1 MGAGGI
7 KFPLWKCF
15 PGGTGCGACME
26 KKMGEAVARVAR
38 KVNETVENGAE
49 SLDLADCKLM
59 MFPIGIYKVMRN
71 VTEGIHLITLANNEL
86 KSVTSKFITTFS
98 QMRELNLEGN
108 YLRRL
113 PEEMRTLLHLKVINL
128 SRNKFRHFPEQ
139 LTTLKAL
146 ETINLEENEIT
157 GLTVSYCVN
166 MQFGKMLVDDSI
178 TSLKGKKS
186 VFRHGCRTP
195 IVIPK
200 NCMCIY
206 CGEIIGLNYSAVA
219 DLPLHLLY
227 CLFY

>member
-1 MGAGGI
+1 
-7 KFPLWKCF
+7 
-15 PGGTGCGACME
+15 ME

-38 KVNETVENGAE
+38 KVNETVENGAD

-108 YLRRL
+108 YLHRL

-157 GLTVSYCVN
+157 ECSE
-166 MQFGKMLVDDSI
+166 DS
-178 TSLKGKKS
+178 
-186 VFRHGCRTP
+186 P
-195 IVIPK
+195 IFCQPW
-200 NCMCIY
+200 N
-206 CGEIIGLNYSAVA
+206 GETGFSPSP
-219 DLPLHLLY
+219 PLRIRSDFDEFWSKPLLAP
-227 CLFY
+227 LLE

>member
-1 MGAGGI
+1 MLATHVCVQYTMCTLGAPIGVQ
-7 KFPLWKCF
+7 FPLWTCF
-15 PGGTGCGACME
+15 PGGIGRGAYME
-26 KKMGEAVARVAR
+26 KIMGEAVARVAR
-38 KVNETVENGAE
+38 KVNETVENGAD

-108 YLRRL
+108 YLHRL

-157 GLTVSYCVN
+157 
-166 MQFGKMLVDDSI
+166 
-178 TSLKGKKS
+178 
-186 VFRHGCRTP
+186 VF
-195 IVIPK
+195 
-200 NCMCIY
+200 
-206 CGEIIGLNYSAVA
+206 
-219 DLPLHLLY
+219 
-227 CLFY
+227 